1 MREEYND
8 LIRAENSKDEGGE
21 LYKSYRG
28 KGEEEDLEEKNMQK
42 FRKRRM
48 GK

>member
-28 KGEEEDLEEKNMQK
+28 KGEEEDLEVNEYAKI
-42 FRKRRM
+42 
-48 GK
+48 